1 MMKPYQCFD
10 LLKTLSLREETL
22 KKQVSQDLLR
32 SCKRARKRCGA
43 FLEQQRKVEEQMK
56 VARAKE
62 ELAKQTRDAL
72 QELENEIQFL
82 KKRIEVAETSAEEDN
97 HESGKTLN

>member
-1 MMKPYQCFD
+1 
-10 LLKTLSLREETL
+10 
-22 KKQVSQDLLR
+22 
-32 SCKRARKRCGA
+32 
-43 FLEQQRKVEEQMK
+43 MK